1 MKRLISLALALCL
14 LMSGCAADVPEQ
26 SGESLVEDIRLEKIY
41 QGEDVS
47 ADSGMV
53 LEFGLRLFRQSMDA
67 EKNTLISP
75 LSVLYALSMTAN
87 GADGETLAQMES
99 VLGQPVNVLNGWL
112 HSYMSGLSQP
122 DAQKLHLANAIWFQ
136 DDPKLTILESFLQT
150 NANYYGAGIYK
161 AEFDDTTLKDI
172 NRFVEENTDGMVRNI
187 LDEIPE
193 DAVMYLV
200 NALAFQARWQEAYK
214 ENQVWEGI
222 FTTENGQELT
232 VELMYSEEYSYLE
245 DESAIGFLKYYE
257 DRRYAFAALLPK
269 DGVTLSEYAQGLTGE
284 QLQQLLQNPQQIKV
298 RAAIPKFETEY
309 ETQMHEV
316 LQAMGMTDAFDWTKA
331 DFSRL
336 GSYEGLNICIDRVL
350 HKTFISVAEQGTRAG
365 AATVVE
371 MTAGGAAM
379 MEEYKTVTL
388 NRPFLYMIVDTKTQ
402 TPLFIGS
409 VVDLGEP

>member
-1 MKRLISLALALCL
+1 MKRLIFLALALCL
-14 LMSGCAADVPEQ
+14 LMSGCAADAPEQ
-26 SGESLVEDIRLEKIY
+26 SGESLMEDIRPEKIY
-41 QGEDVS
+41 QGESVA

-53 LEFGLRLFRQSMDA
+53 LDFGLRLFRQSMDA
-67 EKNTLISP
+67 DKNTLISP

-99 VLGQPVNVLNGWL
+99 VLGQPISVLNGWL
-112 HSYMSGLSQP
+112 HGYMSGLSQP

-136 DDPKLTILESFLQT
+136 DDPKLTVLESFLQT

-161 AEFDDTTLKDI
+161 ADFDDTTLKDI

-187 LDEIPE
+187 LDEVPE

-200 NALAFQARWQEAYK
+200 NALAFQARWQEVYK

-222 FTTENGQELT
+222 FTTENGEEQT

-245 DESAIGFLKYYE
+245 DESATGFLKYYE

-269 DGVTLSEYAQGLTGE
+269 DGVALSEYTQSLTGE
-284 QLQQLLQNPQQIKV
+284 KLQQLLQNPQQIKV
-298 RAAIPKFETEY
+298 RAATPKFEAEY

-371 MTAGGAAM
+371 MTAEGAAM